1 MADNNKSRFFYGYII
16 VLAAFLIMGLTY
28 GLLSTFG
35 VFFIPL
41 SIEFGWTR
49 AMTSSPA
56 SLIVIVIGLG
66 GIIAGRLNDK
76 FGPRLAAAG
85 CGLFLGA
92 GYLLMSQMGT
102 IWHFYL
108 FYGVMVGIGI
118 SGSYVPLL
126 STAGKWFV
134 KKRGMMSGIIS
145 AGSGVGQLVMPLVAS
160 WLIFGYGWRT
170 AFLVIGLAS
179 LVILVSAAQLLR
191 RDPGRMGQ
199 LPDGGTVM
207 EDDLVSKAKGFSL
220 QQAIHTRQFWLLS
233 GMFFLFGLCIF
244 TIATHIYPHAVDLG
258 ISAATATN
266 FLATIGGA
274 SIVGRV
280 VMGSAGDRIGNKPT
294 IIIDL
299 TILSVALL
307 WLQFANE
314 VWMLYT
320 FATVYGFAYGG
331 IFPLISPMIAQL
343 FGLDSHGVIFGATYF
358 SNCVGASI
366 GPVLIG
372 YIFDISGGY
381 QLGFIILAAAS
392 VIAILLTSAINTRK
406 VNMIP
411 VG

>member
-1 MADNNKSRFFYGYII
+1 MVENNKSRFFYGYII

-41 SIEFGWTR
+41 STEFGWTR

-66 GIIAGRLNDK
+66 GIVAGRLNDI

-85 CGLFLGA
+85 CGLVLGS
-92 GYLLMSQMGT
+92 GYLLMSQMGA
-102 IWHFYL
+102 IWQFYL

-118 SGSYVPLL
+118 CGSYVPLL

-145 AGSGVGQLVMPLVAS
+145 AGSGVGQFVMPLVAS

-170 AFLVIGLAS
+170 AYLVIGLAS
-179 LVILVSAAQLLR
+179 LVILISAAQLLR
-191 RDPGRMGQ
+191 RDPAQMGQ
-199 LPDGGTVM
+199 LPDGVIVV
-207 EDDLVSKAKGFSL
+207 EDGLVSKAKGLSL

-233 GMFFLFGLCIF
+233 GMFFLFELCVF
-244 TIATHIYPHAVDLG
+244 TVTTHIYPHAVDLG
-258 ISAATATN
+258 IPAATATN

-274 SIVGRV
+274 SIIGRF
-280 VMGSAGDRIGNKPT
+280 VMGSAGDRIGNKLA

-299 TILSVALL
+299 SILSVALL

-314 VWMLYT
+314 VGMLYL
-320 FATVYGFAYGG
+320 FVALYGFAHGG
-331 IFPLISPMIAQL
+331 LFTLLSPMIAEL
-343 FGLDSHGVIFGATYF
+343 FGLVSHGAILGTIFFAGQIGA
-358 SNCVGASI
+358 GI
-366 GPVLIG
+366 GPVTVG
-372 YIFDISGGY
+372 YIFDVTGSY
-381 QLGFIILAAAS
+381 QLGFILIAVTS
-392 VIAILLTSAINTRK
+392 IIAILLA
-406 VNMIP
+406 
-411 VG
+411 VGIKKE